1 MIVEG
6 QDGQVVVS
14 TRKFDSV
21 EYLDDG
27 NTIVAHFVCSDE
39 QTVALMMTRDAM
51 HELIST
57 LADAVI
63 SDWKQRKKSST

>member
-1 MIVEG
+1 MEG